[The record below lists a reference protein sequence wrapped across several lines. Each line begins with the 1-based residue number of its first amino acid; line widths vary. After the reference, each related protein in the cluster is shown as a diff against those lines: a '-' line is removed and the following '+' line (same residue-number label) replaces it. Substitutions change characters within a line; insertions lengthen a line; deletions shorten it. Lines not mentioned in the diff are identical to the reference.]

1 MKQTIKNILKTLGFI
16 FLLLGFTSIPL
27 AILGID
33 YSNLQTNTKIIY
45 SLICDIIFLSFIIF
59 CYRKTLIQD
68 FKEFKKDIFK
78 NLEYAFKFWLVGFI
92 IMVISNLFIIY
103 VIKGGIAENEEA
115 VRNLINISPIYMLFE
130 VAIYAP
136 LTEELIFRKS
146 IRDIFKNK
154 WAFIITSGFVF
165 GALHVISSVETTTDL
180 LFLIPYCS
188 LGFTFAYL
196 YYKSNNIFSSISMH
210 AMHNTMAIILYLIG
224 ASL

>member
-1 MKQTIKNILKTLGFI
+1 
-16 FLLLGFTSIPL
+16 
-27 AILGID
+27 
-33 YSNLQTNTKIIY
+33 
-45 SLICDIIFLSFIIF
+45 
-59 CYRKTLIQD
+59 
-68 FKEFKKDIFK
+68 
-78 NLEYAFKFWLVGFI
+78 
-92 IMVISNLFIIY
+92 MVISNLFIIY